1 MLEPE
6 IAAYLV
12 AQGFGALD
20 VDVFAVPFPQSAPD
34 AAVCVTALGGRSQG
48 TFGASLSA
56 AAFDEAEFQVIVR
69 GGRDAIAAAR
79 TKAQNIRAKLNRLG
93 PVTLASTVYMD
104 VRASLVTWLR
114 YDPEGRPLYSI
125 RCETEAA

>member
-20 VDVFAVPFPQSAPD
+20 VDVFARPFPPFAPD

-48 TFGASLSA
+48 TFGPSLSPS
-56 AAFDEAEFQVIVR
+56 AFDQAEFQVIVR
-69 GGRDAIAAAR
+69 GGRDASEAAR

-93 PVTLASTVYMD
+93 PVTLGSTVYMD
-104 VRASLVTWLR
+104 VRAGLVTGLGV
-114 YDPEGRPLYSI
+114 DSEGRLKYSI
-125 RCETEAA
+125 RCETEAQ